1 MSNKLQELTDRLYN
15 EGLSK
20 GKEEGEILLSKA
32 RKEAD
37 EIIANARKQA
47 EDIVTEA
54 ENRAAQLKEKAESD
68 IKMASEQALMATKKD
83 IENLLVNTLCTEE
96 TEKVLSE
103 EKFLKEI
110 ILAVAQKFSTQQ
122 SEDIS
127 LVLPA
132 SLESMLEP
140 WVSTELKKALKKEI
154 SVDFSK
160 KIKGG
165 FSIGPQN
172 GSWYISMSDESF
184 KALISEYLRPVTKKL
199 LFG

>member
-20 GKEEGEILLSKA
+20 GKEEGELLLFKA

-83 IENLLVNTLCTEE
+83 IENLLVNALCAEE

-132 SLESMLEP
+132 SLKSMLEP
-140 WVSTELKKALKKEI
+140 WVSTELKKVLKKEI

>member
-20 GKEEGEILLSKA
+20 GKEEGEILLFKA

-68 IKMASEQALMATKKD
+68 VKMASEQALMATKKD
-83 IENLLVNTLCTEE
+83 IENLLVNALCAEE

>member
-20 GKEEGEILLSKA
+20 GKEEGEILLFKA

-68 IKMASEQALMATKKD
+68 VKMASEQALMATKKD
-83 IENLLVNTLCTEE
+83 IENLLVNALCAEE

-132 SLESMLEP
+132 SLKSMLEP

-184 KALISEYLRPVTKKL
+184 KALISEHLRPVTKKL

>member
-20 GKEEGEILLSKA
+20 GKEEGEILLFKA

-83 IENLLVNTLCTEE
+83 IENLLVNALCAEE

-132 SLESMLEP
+132 SLKSMLEP

-172 GSWYISMSDESF
+172 GSWYISISDESF

>member
-68 IKMASEQALMATKKD
+68 VKMASEQALMATKKD
-83 IENLLVNTLCTEE
+83 IENLLVNALCTEE

-132 SLESMLEP
+132 SLKSMLEP

-199 LFG
+199 LFE

>member
-83 IENLLVNTLCTEE
+83 IENLLVNALCTEE

-132 SLESMLEP
+132 SLERMLEP

>member
-20 GKEEGEILLSKA
+20 GKEEGEILLFKA

-68 IKMASEQALMATKKD
+68 IKIASEQALMATKKD
-83 IENLLVNTLCTEE
+83 IENLLVNALCAEE

-110 ILAVAQKFSTQQ
+110 ILAVAQKGSTQQ

-132 SLESMLEP
+132 SLKSMLEP

>member
-20 GKEEGEILLSKA
+20 GKEEGEILLFKA

-83 IENLLVNTLCTEE
+83 IENLLVNALCAEE

-110 ILAVAQKFSTQQ
+110 IIAVSQKFSTQQ

-132 SLESMLEP
+132 SLKSMLEP

>member
-20 GKEEGEILLSKA
+20 GKEEGEILLFKA

-83 IENLLVNTLCTEE
+83 IENLLVNALCAEE

-132 SLESMLEP
+132 SLKSMLEP
-140 WVSTELKKALKKEI
+140 WVSTELKKVLKKEI
-154 SVDFSK
+154 GVDFSK

>member
-20 GKEEGEILLSKA
+20 GKEEGEILLFKA

-83 IENLLVNTLCTEE
+83 IENLLVNALCTKE

-132 SLESMLEP
+132 SLKSMLEP

>member
-20 GKEEGEILLSKA
+20 GKEEGEILLFKA

-83 IENLLVNTLCTEE
+83 IENLLVNALCAEE

-132 SLESMLEP
+132 SLKSMLEP

-172 GSWYISMSDESF
+172 GS
-184 KALISEYLRPVTKKL
+184 
-199 LFG
+199 

>member
-20 GKEEGEILLSKA
+20 GKEEGEILLFKA

-83 IENLLVNTLCTEE
+83 IENLLVNALCAEE

-110 ILAVAQKFSTQQ
+110 ILAVTQKFSTQQ

-132 SLESMLEP
+132 SLKSMLEP

>member
-20 GKEEGEILLSKA
+20 GKEEGEILLFKA

-83 IENLLVNTLCTEE
+83 IENLLVNALCTEE

-140 WVSTELKKALKKEI
+140 WVSTELKKSLKKEI

>member
-83 IENLLVNTLCTEE
+83 IENLLVNALCTEE

-110 ILAVAQKFSTQQ
+110 ILAAAQKFSTQQ

>member
-20 GKEEGEILLSKA
+20 GKEEGEILLFKA

-83 IENLLVNTLCTEE
+83 IENILVNALCAEE

-132 SLESMLEP
+132 SLKSMLEP

>member
-1 MSNKLQELTDRLYN
+1 MSNKLQELMDRLYN

-20 GKEEGEILLSKA
+20 GKEEGEILLFKA

-83 IENLLVNTLCTEE
+83 IENLLVNALCAEE

-132 SLESMLEP
+132 SLKSMLEP
-140 WVSTELKKALKKEI
+140 WVSTELKKVLKKEI

>member
-20 GKEEGEILLSKA
+20 GKEEGEILLFKA

-83 IENLLVNTLCTEE
+83 IENLLVNALCAEE

-132 SLESMLEP
+132 SLKFDLQRFHQYVPLSL
-140 WVSTELKKALKKEI
+140 STQHKKPPPKA
-154 SVDFSK
+154 
-160 KIKGG
+160 
-165 FSIGPQN
+165 
-172 GSWYISMSDESF
+172 SF
-184 KALISEYLRPVTKKL
+184 RMECFLHL
-199 LFG
+199 

>member
-1 MSNKLQELTDRLYN
+1 MSNRLQELTDRLYN

-20 GKEEGEILLSKA
+20 GKEEGEILLFKA

-83 IENLLVNTLCTEE
+83 IENLLVNALCAEE

-132 SLESMLEP
+132 SLKSMLEP

>member
-20 GKEEGEILLSKA
+20 GKEEGEILLFKA

-68 IKMASEQALMATKKD
+68 IKMASEQALMTTKKD
-83 IENLLVNTLCTEE
+83 IENLLVNALCAEE

-132 SLESMLEP
+132 SLKSMLEP

>member
-20 GKEEGEILLSKA
+20 GKEEGEILLFKA

-83 IENLLVNTLCTEE
+83 IENLLVNALCAEE

-103 EKFLKEI
+103 DKFLKEI

-132 SLESMLEP
+132 SLKSMLEP
-140 WVSTELKKALKKEI
+140 WVSTELKKVLKKEI

>member
-20 GKEEGEILLSKA
+20 GKEEGEILLFKA

-83 IENLLVNTLCTEE
+83 IENLLVNALCAEE

-132 SLESMLEP
+132 SVKSMLEP

>member
-20 GKEEGEILLSKA
+20 GKEEGEILLFKA

-83 IENLLVNTLCTEE
+83 IENLLVNALCAEE

-110 ILAVAQKFSTQQ
+110 ILAVAQKFSTQH

-132 SLESMLEP
+132 SLKSMLEP
-140 WVSTELKKALKKEI
+140 WVSTELKKVLKKEI

>member
-83 IENLLVNTLCTEE
+83 IENLLVNALCTEE

-184 KALISEYLRPVTKKL
+184 KALISEYLRPVTKKQ

>member
-1 MSNKLQELTDRLYN
+1 MSNKLQELTDRLYI

-20 GKEEGEILLSKA
+20 GKEEGEILLFKA

-83 IENLLVNTLCTEE
+83 IENLLVNALCAEE

-132 SLESMLEP
+132 SLKSMLEP

>member
-1 MSNKLQELTDRLYN
+1 MSNRLQEGTDRRYN

-20 GKEEGEILLSKA
+20 GKEEGEILLFKA

-68 IKMASEQALMATKKD
+68 IKMDSEQALMAKKKD
-83 IENLLVNTLCTEE
+83 IENLHVNEICAEE
-96 TEKVLSE
+96 KEKVLSE

-132 SLESMLEP
+132 SLKSMLEP

>member
-15 EGLSK
+15 EVLSK
-20 GKEEGEILLSKA
+20 GKEEGEILLFKA

-83 IENLLVNTLCTEE
+83 IENLLVNALCAEE

-132 SLESMLEP
+132 SLKSMLEP

>member
-20 GKEEGEILLSKA
+20 GKEEGEILLFKA

-83 IENLLVNTLCTEE
+83 IENLLVNALCTEE

-132 SLESMLEP
+132 SLKSMLEP

>member
-20 GKEEGEILLSKA
+20 GKEEGEILLFKA

-83 IENLLVNTLCTEE
+83 IENLLVNALCAEE

-103 EKFLKEI
+103 EKFLTEL

-132 SLESMLEP
+132 SLKSMLEP

>member
-1 MSNKLQELTDRLYN
+1 MSNKLQELTNRLYN

-68 IKMASEQALMATKKD
+68 IKMASEQALMATKKG
-83 IENLLVNTLCTEE
+83 IENLLVNALCTEE

-132 SLESMLEP
+132 SLGSMLEP

>member
-54 ENRAAQLKEKAESD
+54 ENRAVQLKEKAESD

-83 IENLLVNTLCTEE
+83 IENLLVNALCTEE

-103 EKFLKEI
+103 EKFLKEV

-132 SLESMLEP
+132 SLKSMLEP

>member
-20 GKEEGEILLSKA
+20 GKEEGEILLFKA

-54 ENRAAQLKEKAESD
+54 ENRAAQLREKAESD

-83 IENLLVNTLCTEE
+83 IENLLVNALCAEE

-132 SLESMLEP
+132 SLKSMLEP

>member
-83 IENLLVNTLCTEE
+83 IENLLVNALCSEE

-172 GSWYISMSDESF
+172 GSWYISMSDECF

>member
-1 MSNKLQELTDRLYN
+1 MSNKLQELTDRLYT

-20 GKEEGEILLSKA
+20 GKEEGEILLFKA

-83 IENLLVNTLCTEE
+83 IENLLVNALCAEE

-132 SLESMLEP
+132 SLKSMLEP

>member
-20 GKEEGEILLSKA
+20 GKEEGEILLFKA

-54 ENRAAQLKEKAESD
+54 EHRAAQLKEKAESD

-83 IENLLVNTLCTEE
+83 IENLLVNALCAEE
-96 TEKVLSE
+96 TGKVLSE

-132 SLESMLEP
+132 SLKSMLEP

>member
-32 RKEAD
+32 RKEAE

-54 ENRAAQLKEKAESD
+54 ENRAAQLKGKAESD

-83 IENLLVNTLCTEE
+83 IENLLVNALCTEE

-140 WVSTELKKALKKEI
+140 WVSTELKKTLKKEI

-172 GSWYISMSDESF
+172 GSWYISMSDENF

>member
-20 GKEEGEILLSKA
+20 GKEEGEILLFKA

-37 EIIANARKQA
+37 EIIANARKKA

-83 IENLLVNTLCTEE
+83 IENLLVNALCAEE

-132 SLESMLEP
+132 SLKSMLEP

>member
-68 IKMASEQALMATKKD
+68 IKIASEQALMATKKD
-83 IENLLVNTLCTEE
+83 IENLLVNALCTEE

>member
-20 GKEEGEILLSKA
+20 GKEEGEILLFKA

-54 ENRAAQLKEKAESD
+54 ENRAVQLKEKAESD

-83 IENLLVNTLCTEE
+83 IENLLVNALCTEE

-132 SLESMLEP
+132 SLKSMLEP

>member
-83 IENLLVNTLCTEE
+83 IENLLVNALCTEE

>member
-83 IENLLVNTLCTEE
+83 IENLLVNALCTEE

-154 SVDFSK
+154 SVDFA
-160 KIKGG
+160 KINIFDFQG
-165 FSIGPQN
+165 IQ
-172 GSWYISMSDESF
+172 
-184 KALISEYLRPVTKKL
+184 L
-199 LFG
+199 L